1 MYVIHRKYTL
11 KSLPTHYTYQ
21 RANHLNST
29 QVGVVNKSHRV
40 KPGSPLYRTGFAVY
54 TTPKTTLGQLPLTH
68 AHLKRPFPTPVQAH
82 HDYQIRKMDPSGART
97 KLFAKDNKDAARV
110 GDVLMVSA
118 KRSAEPF
125 AGVLMCIRRRGIETA
140 ILLRG
145 QLSRIGVEMWF
156 KVYSRN
162 VTGIE
167 IIKRATKRARRAK
180 LTYLRHPKHDVGSV
194 EHLVREWKRTR
205 MNYAARASGGKK
217 KKMRTTNF

>member
-1 MYVIHRKYTL
+1 MGR
-11 KSLPTHYTYQ
+11 
-21 RANHLNST
+21 
-29 QVGVVNKSHRV
+29 
-40 KPGSPLYRTGFAVY
+40 
-54 TTPKTTLGQLPLTH
+54 LPLTH
-68 AHLKRPFPTPVQAH
+68 AHLKRPFPTPLQAH

-110 GDVLMVSA
+110 GDVLMVTA

-125 AGVLMCIRRRGIETA
+125 AGVLMCVRRRGIETA

-167 IIKRATKRARRAK
+167 IIKRAAKRARRAK
-180 LTYLRHPKHDVGSV
+180 LTYLRQPKHDVGSV
-194 EHLVREWKRTR
+194 EHLVREWKRGR
-205 MNYAARASGGKK
+205 MASAARASGGKK
-217 KKMRTTNF
+217 RKLRTTNF